1 MPELKHFNDPFLFAA
16 HDVVSVLVFIFVLFL
31 PYVSTEIFVQNY
43 SSGEI
48 IHLLGLMW
56 FYGGLI
62 LSSFCISRFVWSQP
76 SLNQEKLAY
85 GYRVILVLEFFC
97 IPSIALL
104 AYGGMSMAEQI
115 GGLKSQPWAYHGYLF
130 LLVTPPVLMVIS
142 RLYHKRF
149 IKTASLN
156 VRREQRLAVWQDWI
170 FIFLMTGV
178 VGAITA
184 SMVWK
189 TVGY

>member
-1 MPELKHFNDPFLFAA
+1 MSELKRINDLVLFAA
-16 HDVVSVLVFIFVLFL
+16 HDVVSVLVFIFLLAL
-31 PYVSTEIFVQNY
+31 PYVSTEIFL
-43 SSGEI
+43 SSYASGKI

-62 LSSFCISRFVWSQP
+62 FSSFCLSRFVWSQP
-76 SLNQEKLAY
+76 SLDQDKLAY
-85 GYRVILVLEFFC
+85 GYRVILVLEFWC

-104 AYGGMSMAEQI
+104 AYGGMSMVEQL
-115 GGLKSQPWAYHGYLF
+115 GGLKSQLWAYHGYLF
-130 LLVTPPVLMVIS
+130 LLATPPVLMIIS
-142 RLYHKRF
+142 RFYHKRF
-149 IKTASLN
+149 IRAASLD

-178 VGAITA
+178 VGAISA

-189 TVGY
+189 SAIF